1 MRWLFADPT
10 NADEAAHVRETIEK
24 IDQWWQSFQAKQSNI
39 EGVLSGKTR
48 WKLPQFMEE
57 NLQSID
63 PRLMWEFG
71 PAVRQSGHRLVITPE
86 TARWLRP
93 MLRTL
98 LERAPKIDG
107 WEFYGYRQPETPEQ
121 AMAAVKARIGL
132 NIKRAVLEASVAA
145 GRKIDVRFGFPGQKF
160 DEDAAREA
168 AFVATETLMGEQVL
182 DTWIGDIGLLE
193 ADELEESR
201 SLPLD
206 RGQATVAALIR
217 GLIDQLPAARAC
229 DISARQNWATVQLDP
244 PEPADDYPDRSDLM
258 VASTGDVEL
267 IQATHSGQPFSS
279 ACHSKIGEKFCYLK
293 IDGVDVDQ
301 AQIVAFRS
309 AFEDALNPL
318 LLEAS
323 AGCCIGGG
331 SGVRYAYIDL
341 ALSDLKRAVPIIR
354 QTLAEQDAPV
364 RSWLLFH
371 DDDLAAEWIGIHPQT
386 PPPPSATENEGE

>member
-1 MRWLFADPT
+1 
-10 NADEAAHVRETIEK
+10 
-24 IDQWWQSFQAKQSNI
+24 
-39 EGVLSGKTR
+39 
-48 WKLPQFMEE
+48 
-57 NLQSID
+57 
-63 PRLMWEFG
+63 
-71 PAVRQSGHRLVITPE
+71 
-86 TARWLRP
+86 
-93 MLRTL
+93 
-98 LERAPKIDG
+98 
-107 WEFYGYRQPETPEQ
+107 
-121 AMAAVKARIGL
+121 
-132 NIKRAVLEASVAA
+132 
-145 GRKIDVRFGFPGQKF
+145 
-160 DEDAAREA
+160 
-168 AFVATETLMGEQVL
+168 
-182 DTWIGDIGLLE
+182 
-193 ADELEESR
+193 
-201 SLPLD
+201 
-206 RGQATVAALIR
+206 
-217 GLIDQLPAARAC
+217 LIDQLPAARAC

-354 QTLAEQDAPV
+354 QTLAEQNAPV

-386 PPPPSATENEGE
+386 PSPPSTTENERQ